1 MLPAGSQRCVGWAC
15 CLMLLKHKQ
24 KSTALFRSME
34 GRGQGALPCTAQL
47 GARFSEPPADVCVTQ
62 TEAQVPGRQASGAGV
77 SLKTAHIL

>member
-62 TEAQVPGRQASGAGV
+62 TEA
-77 SLKTAHIL
+77 